1 MRDPKRIEP
10 FIRKLADYW
19 KTYIPDWRFGQF
31 MSNFLGFVVT
41 ETKRDIF
48 FIEEKE
54 MEELLDKYFKPK
66 EGKTDECDLE
76 IPTNG

>member
-1 MRDPKRIEP
+1 
-10 FIRKLADYW
+10 
-19 KTYIPDWRFGQF
+19 
-31 MSNFLGFVVT
+31 MSNFLGFVAT

-66 EGKTDECDLE
+66 EVKANECDLE
-76 IPTNG
+76 IPANG